1 MIEKEVLIP
10 TVLCDAGAKHEV
22 LPELHDEDDM
32 FEYTLTVINQ
42 FDKEKIIVNIDNLG
56 YSSLPSSNDAPN
68 LKICALNSKTNFIQQ
83 IKAIQHPSYI

>member
-32 FEYTLTVINQ
+32 FEYTLTVMNK
-42 FDKEKIIVNIDNLG
+42 FDKESIRYQSVLDCLSQMRKQGLIN
-56 YSSLPSSNDAPN
+56 
-68 LKICALNSKTNFIQQ
+68 
-83 IKAIQHPSYI
+83 